1 MRAYGRS
8 RRLEGAET
16 LSMPTLAEVART
28 AGVSLATASR
38 VLSGSGYRVRPE
50 LRRRVL
56 AAARSLNYV
65 PNAHA
70 QALVRA
76 RTQVVGVVTHD
87 VSDPYF
93 AEIVRGVQRIA
104 SRAGRLTIICN
115 TYRDPDRE
123 VEYVR
128 LLHAHRVEAIVL
140 AGSGRDDRRYGQRMS
155 AAVEA
160 YLATGGRL
168 VVVSR
173 HHLPGDA
180 VLPDNFGGARAL
192 AHYLVSL
199 GHRRIGI
206 ISGPPKLTTTRDR
219 IEGFRQGLRER
230 GVDLPEHAVVSGD
243 FGRDSGEVA
252 AGILLEAYPGL
263 TAVFALNDQ
272 MAVGALATLRRRGL
286 RVPEDVSVA
295 GFDDMAIARDVTP
308 QLTTVRIPMEEM
320 GMRAMEMALEPA
332 GEDLRVVFS
341 PAVVVARESTAPP
354 KEASHAHSR

>member
-1 MRAYGRS
+1 MA
-8 RRLEGAET
+8 
-16 LSMPTLAEVART
+16 TLAEVAKT

-38 VLSGSGYRVRPE
+38 VLSGSGYRVRVE
-50 LRRRVL
+50 LRQRVL

-76 RTQVVGVVTHD
+76 RTHVVGVVTHD

-93 AEIVRGVQRIA
+93 AEIVRGVQRVA
-104 SRAGRLTIICN
+104 SGAGRLTIICN

-128 LLHAHRVEAIVL
+128 LLHAQRVEAIIL
-140 AGSGRDDRRYGQRMS
+140 AGSGRDDRRYGRKMS

-168 VVVSR
+168 VVISR

-192 AHYLVSL
+192 AHHLADL
-199 GHRRIGI
+199 GHRRLAV
-206 ISGPPKLTTTRDR
+206 ISGPPQLTTTRDR
-219 IEGFRQGLRER
+219 LEGFRQGLRER
-230 GVDLPEHAVVSGD
+230 GVDLPSEAVLPGD
-243 FGRDSGEVA
+243 FSRDSGVA
-252 AGILLEAYPGL
+252 AAEELLRRGL
-263 TAVFALNDQ
+263 PVTAVFALNDQ
-272 MAVGALATLRRRGL
+272 MAVGALSAFRLAGL
-286 RVPEDVSVA
+286 RVPQDISLA

-308 QLTTVRIPMEEM
+308 ALTSVRVPMEEM
-320 GMRAMEMALEPA
+320 GVRAMEMALKAPGDE
-332 GEDLRVVFS
+332 LRVLFL
-341 PAVVVARESTAPP
+341 PAVVVARESTGPP
-354 KEASHAHSR
+354 REV

>member
-1 MRAYGRS
+1 MA
-8 RRLEGAET
+8 
-16 LSMPTLAEVART
+16 TLAEVART

-93 AEIVRGVQRIA
+93 AEIVRGVQRVA
-104 SRAGRLTIICN
+104 SAAGRLAIICN

-128 LLHAHRVEAIVL
+128 LLHAQRVEAIVL
-140 AGSGRDDRRYGQRMS
+140 AGSGRDDRRYGQKMS

-168 VVVSR
+168 VVISR

-192 AHYLVSL
+192 AHYLADL
-199 GHRRIGI
+199 GHRRVGV

-219 IEGFRQGLRER
+219 MEGFRQGLRER
-230 GVDLPEHAVVSGD
+230 GLELPDDAVVPGD
-243 FGRDSGEVA
+243 FGRDSGEAGVA
-252 AGILLEAYPGL
+252 VLLDRCPGL

-272 MAVGALATLRRRGL
+272 MAVGALAALRRRGI
-286 RVPEDVSVA
+286 RVPEDVSLA

-308 QLTTVRIPMEEM
+308 QLTTVRVPMEEM

-332 GEDLRVVFS
+332 GEELRVVFL
-341 PAVVVARESTAPP
+341 PAVVVPRGSTAPP
-354 KEASHAHSR
+354 REA

>member
-1 MRAYGRS
+1 MA
-8 RRLEGAET
+8 
-16 LSMPTLAEVART
+16 TLAEVART

-93 AEIVRGVQRIA
+93 AEIVRGVQRVA
-104 SRAGRLTIICN
+104 SAAGRLAIICN

-128 LLHAHRVEAIVL
+128 LLHAQRVEAIVL
-140 AGSGRDDRRYGQRMS
+140 AGSGRDDRRYGQKMS

-168 VVVSR
+168 VVISR

-192 AHYLVSL
+192 AHYLADL
-199 GHRRIGI
+199 GHRRVGV

-219 IEGFRQGLRER
+219 MEGFRQGLRER
-230 GVDLPEHAVVSGD
+230 GLELPDDAVVPGD
-243 FGRDSGEVA
+243 FGRDGGEAGVA
-252 AGILLEAYPGL
+252 TLLDRCPGL

-272 MAVGALATLRRRGL
+272 MAVGALAALRRRGV
-286 RVPEDVSVA
+286 RVPEDVSLA

-308 QLTTVRIPMEEM
+308 QLTTVRVPMEEM

-332 GEDLRVVFS
+332 GEELRVVFL
-341 PAVVVARESTAPP
+341 PAVVVPRGSTAPP
-354 KEASHAHSR
+354 GEA

>member
-1 MRAYGRS
+1 MA
-8 RRLEGAET
+8 
-16 LSMPTLAEVART
+16 TLAEVAKT

-38 VLSGSGYRVRPE
+38 VLSGSGYRVRVE
-50 LRRRVL
+50 LRQRVL

-76 RTQVVGVVTHD
+76 RTHVVGVVTHD

-93 AEIVRGVQRIA
+93 AEIVRGAQRVA
-104 SRAGRLTIICN
+104 TAAGCLTIICN

-128 LLHAHRVEAIVL
+128 LLHAQRVEAIIL
-140 AGSGRDDRRYGQRMS
+140 AGSGRDDRRYGQKMS

-168 VVVSR
+168 VVISR

-192 AHYLVSL
+192 AHHLADL
-199 GHRRIGI
+199 GHRRLAV
-206 ISGPPKLTTTRDR
+206 ISGPPQLTTTRDR
-219 IEGFRQGLRER
+219 LEGFRQGLRER
-230 GVDLPEHAVVSGD
+230 GLDLPSEAVLPGD
-243 FGRDSGEVA
+243 FSRNSGEA
-252 AGILLEAYPGL
+252 AGEELLRRALPV

-272 MAVGALATLRRRGL
+272 MAVGALSAFRRAGL
-286 RVPEDVSVA
+286 RVPQDVSLA

-308 QLTTVRIPMEEM
+308 TLTTVRVPMEEM
-320 GMRAMEMALEPA
+320 GVRAMEMALQAPGDE
-332 GEDLRVVFS
+332 LRVLFL
-341 PAVVVARESTAPP
+341 PAVVMVRESTGPP
-354 KEASHAHSR
+354 REV

>member
-1 MRAYGRS
+1 MA
-8 RRLEGAET
+8 
-16 LSMPTLAEVART
+16 TLAEVART

-93 AEIVRGVQRIA
+93 AEIVRGVQRVA
-104 SRAGRLTIICN
+104 SAAGRLAIICN

-128 LLHAHRVEAIVL
+128 LLHAQRVEAIVL
-140 AGSGRDDRRYGQRMS
+140 AGSGRDDRRYGQKMS

-168 VVVSR
+168 VVISR

-192 AHYLVSL
+192 AHYLADL
-199 GHRRIGI
+199 GHRRVGV

-219 IEGFRQGLRER
+219 MEGFRQGLRER
-230 GVDLPEHAVVSGD
+230 GLELPDDAVVPGD
-243 FGRDSGEVA
+243 FGRDSGEAGVA
-252 AGILLEAYPGL
+252 VLLDRCPGL

-272 MAVGALATLRRRGL
+272 MAVGALAALRRRGI
-286 RVPEDVSVA
+286 RVPEDVSLA
-295 GFDDMAIARDVTP
+295 GFDDMAIARDVIP
-308 QLTTVRIPMEEM
+308 QLTTVRVPMEEM

-332 GEDLRVVFS
+332 GEELRVVFV
-341 PAVVVARESTAPP
+341 PAVVVPRGSTAPP
-354 KEASHAHSR
+354 REA

>member
-1 MRAYGRS
+1 MA
-8 RRLEGAET
+8 
-16 LSMPTLAEVART
+16 TLAEVAKT

-93 AEIVRGVQRIA
+93 AEIVRGVQRVA
-104 SRAGRLTIICN
+104 SAAGRLAIICN

-128 LLHAHRVEAIVL
+128 LLHAQRVEAIVL
-140 AGSGRDDRRYGQRMS
+140 AGSGRDDRRYGQKMS

-168 VVVSR
+168 VVISR

-192 AHYLVSL
+192 AHYLADL
-199 GHRRIGI
+199 GHRRVGV

-219 IEGFRQGLRER
+219 MEGFRQGLRER
-230 GVDLPEHAVVSGD
+230 GLELPDDAVVPGD
-243 FGRDSGEVA
+243 FGRDSGEAGVA
-252 AGILLEAYPGL
+252 ALLDRCPGL

-272 MAVGALATLRRRGL
+272 MAVGALAALRRRGI
-286 RVPEDVSVA
+286 RVPEDVSLA

-308 QLTTVRIPMEEM
+308 QLTTVRVPMEEM

-332 GEDLRVVFS
+332 GEELRVVFL
-341 PAVVVARESTAPP
+341 PAVVVPRGSTAPP
-354 KEASHAHSR
+354 REA

>member
-1 MRAYGRS
+1 MA
-8 RRLEGAET
+8 
-16 LSMPTLAEVART
+16 TLAEVART

-76 RTQVVGVVTHD
+76 RTHVVGVVAHD

-93 AEIVRGVQRIA
+93 AEIVRGAQRVA

-128 LLHAHRVEAIVL
+128 LLHAQRVEAIVL
-140 AGSGRDDRRYGQRMS
+140 AGSGRDDRSYGQKML

-168 VVVSR
+168 VVISR

-192 AHYLVSL
+192 AHYLADL
-199 GHRRIGI
+199 GHRRVAMIA
-206 ISGPPKLTTTRDR
+206 GPPQLTTTRDR
-219 IEGFRQGLRER
+219 VEGFRQGLSEKGIRLDPTW
-230 GVDLPEHAVVSGD
+230 VLPGD
-243 FGRDSGEVA
+243 FSRDSGEA
-252 AGILLEAYPGL
+252 AAEQLLRRGL
-263 TAVFALNDQ
+263 RVTAIFALNDQ
-272 MAVGALATLRRRGL
+272 MAVGALATLRRAGF
-286 RVPEDVSVA
+286 RVPDDVSLA

-308 QLTTVRIPMEEM
+308 TLTTVRIPMEEM
-320 GMRAMEMALEPA
+320 GVRAMELALESP
-332 GEDLRVVFS
+332 GEDLRVAFF
-341 PAVVVARESTAPP
+341 PAVVIPRESTAPP
-354 KEASHAHSR
+354 KGA

>member
-1 MRAYGRS
+1 
-8 RRLEGAET
+8 
-16 LSMPTLAEVART
+16 MPTLAEVAKI
-28 AGVSLATASR
+28 AGVSPATASR

-50 LRRRVL
+50 LRHRVL

-93 AEIVRGVQRIA
+93 AEIVRGAQRVA
-104 SRAGRLTIICN
+104 SAAGRLTIICN

-128 LLHAHRVEAIVL
+128 LLHAQRVEAIVL
-140 AGSGRDDRRYGQRMS
+140 AGSGRDDRRYGQKMA

-168 VVVSR
+168 VVISR

-180 VLPDNFGGARAL
+180 ILPDNFGGARAL
-192 AHYLVSL
+192 AHYLADL
-199 GHRRIGI
+199 GHRQIGV

-219 IEGFRQGLRER
+219 VEGFRQGLRER
-230 GVDLPEHAVVSGD
+230 GLDLPEDLVLPGD
-243 FGRDSGEVA
+243 FGRASGEVGVRA
-252 AGILLEAYPGL
+252 LLQRQPRI

-272 MAVGALATLRRRGL
+272 MAVGALAALRGL
-286 RVPEDVSVA
+286 GIRVPEDLSLA
-295 GFDDMAIARDVTP
+295 GFDDMPIARDVFP
-308 QLTTVRIPMEEM
+308 QLTTVRVPMEEM
-320 GMRAMEMALEPA
+320 GARAMELALEAP
-332 GEDLRVVFS
+332 GEELRVVFL
-341 PAVVVARESTAPP
+341 PTEVVPRESTSSPG
-354 KEASHAHSR
+354 RG

>member
-1 MRAYGRS
+1 MA
-8 RRLEGAET
+8 
-16 LSMPTLAEVART
+16 TLAEVART

-93 AEIVRGVQRIA
+93 AEIVRGVQRVA
-104 SRAGRLTIICN
+104 SAAGRLAIICN

-128 LLHAHRVEAIVL
+128 LLHAQRVEAIVL
-140 AGSGRDDRRYGQRMS
+140 AGSGRDDRRYGQKMS

-168 VVVSR
+168 VVISR

-192 AHYLVSL
+192 AHYLADL
-199 GHRRIGI
+199 GHRRVGV

-219 IEGFRQGLRER
+219 MEGFRQGLRER
-230 GVDLPEHAVVSGD
+230 GLELPDDAVVPGD
-243 FGRDSGEVA
+243 FGRDSGEAGVA
-252 AGILLEAYPGL
+252 VLLDRCPGL

-272 MAVGALATLRRRGL
+272 MAVGALAALRRRGI
-286 RVPEDVSVA
+286 RVPEDVSLA
-295 GFDDMAIARDVTP
+295 GFDDMAIARDVIP
-308 QLTTVRIPMEEM
+308 QLTTVRVPMEEM

-332 GEDLRVVFS
+332 GEELRVVFL
-341 PAVVVARESTAPP
+341 PAVVVPRGSTAPP
-354 KEASHAHSR
+354 REA

>member
-1 MRAYGRS
+1 MA
-8 RRLEGAET
+8 
-16 LSMPTLAEVART
+16 TLAEVART

-76 RTQVVGVVTHD
+76 RTQAVGVVTHD

-93 AEIVRGVQRIA
+93 AEIVRGVQRVA
-104 SRAGRLTIICN
+104 SAAGRLAIICN

-128 LLHAHRVEAIVL
+128 LLHAQRVEAIVL
-140 AGSGRDDRRYGQRMS
+140 AGSGRDDRRYGQKMS

-168 VVVSR
+168 VVISR

-192 AHYLVSL
+192 AHYLADL
-199 GHRRIGI
+199 GHRRVGV

-219 IEGFRQGLRER
+219 MEGFRQGLRER
-230 GVDLPEHAVVSGD
+230 GLELPDDAVVPGD
-243 FGRDSGEVA
+243 FGRDSGEAGVA
-252 AGILLEAYPGL
+252 VLLDRCPGL

-272 MAVGALATLRRRGL
+272 MAVGALAALRRRGI
-286 RVPEDVSVA
+286 RVPEDVSLA

-308 QLTTVRIPMEEM
+308 QLTTVRVPMEEM

-332 GEDLRVVFS
+332 GEELRVVFL
-341 PAVVVARESTAPP
+341 PAVVVPRGSTAPP
-354 KEASHAHSR
+354 REA

>member
-1 MRAYGRS
+1 
-8 RRLEGAET
+8 
-16 LSMPTLAEVART
+16 MPTLVEVART

-38 VLSGSGYRVRPE
+38 VLSGSGYRVRE
-50 LRRRVL
+50 DLRRRVL

-93 AEIVRGVQRIA
+93 AEIVRGVQRVA
-104 SRAGRLTIICN
+104 TRSGRLAIICN
-115 TYRDPDRE
+115 TYRDPERE
-123 VEYVR
+123 VEYIR
-128 LLHAHRVEAIVL
+128 LLHAQRVEAIIL

-168 VVVSR
+168 VVISR

-180 VLPDNFGGARAL
+180 VLPDNFGGARAMAHHL
-192 AHYLVSL
+192 ADL
-199 GHRRIGI
+199 GHTRVAV
-206 ISGPPKLTTTRDR
+206 ISGPPHLTTTRDR
-219 IEGFRQGLRER
+219 LEGFQQGLRER
-230 GVDLPEHAVVSGD
+230 GLSLHPEDVLPGD
-243 FGRDSGEVA
+243 FGRDSGEA
-252 AGILLEAYPGL
+252 AMEQLLRRGIRA

-272 MAVGALATLRRRGL
+272 MAVGALRALRGAGL
-286 RVPEDVSVA
+286 RVPQDLSLA

-308 QLTTVRIPMEEM
+308 ALTTVRVPMEDM
-320 GMRAMEMALEPA
+320 GVRAMEMALEAP
-332 GEDLRVVFS
+332 GDELRVAFF
-341 PAVVVARESTAPP
+341 PAVVVPRESTAAP
-354 KEASHAHSR
+354 RRNYRRD